1 MQMRHDTYG
10 HHHWK
15 ADDMAAFLLDTTG
28 IKIEKVRHR
37 LCSVSCPIPCSCRLQ
52 IHSMVTS
59 GVTRFLFKP
68 G

>member
-28 IKIEKVRHR
+28 IKIEKVCHR
-37 LCSVSCPIPCSCRLQ
+37 PCSISCL
-52 IHSMVTS
+52 IPLLLHPAN
-59 GVTRFLFKP
+59 L
-68 G
+68 